1 MMRKLCVCLLLVI
14 PLSCTA
20 VMPSAYGE
28 TRVYQELTDKQKMNW
43 LLCKR
48 TLWKRKTADQ

>member
-1 MMRKLCVCLLLVI
+1 MRKLCVCLLLVI

-20 VMPSAYGE
+20 IMSSAYGE

-43 LLCKR
+43 LLCKGHYG
-48 TLWKRKTADQ
+48 KEKTADQ